1 VHVRGLVDNATRE
14 FARSLPGR
22 PMDSQLG
29 DAELLD
35 QVDRLQREN
44 DELKAEL
51 AAAHAGGASVSAVRP
66 ASGAGETTERIS
78 LTPTAP
84 AADGAAL
91 LTPVPAETTPAAQP
105 APAESEAQAPA
116 KPAAVA
122 PAHSYTV
129 QPHDTLFGIAKKVY
143 GHATNANVRAILQAN
158 RSILPSTTALKPGME
173 LKIP

>member
-1 VHVRGLVDNATRE
+1 
-14 FARSLPGR
+14 
-22 PMDSQLG
+22 
-29 DAELLD
+29 
-35 QVDRLQREN
+35 
-44 DELKAEL
+44 
-51 AAAHAGGASVSAVRP
+51 
-66 ASGAGETTERIS
+66 
-78 LTPTAP
+78 
-84 AADGAAL
+84 
-91 LTPVPAETTPAAQP
+91 VPAETTPAAQP

-129 QPHDTLFGIAKKVY
+129 QLHDTLFGIAKKVY